1 MHLDDTDVY
10 VPGKGNVY
18 GSGVLLDIFR
28 RDWQFWIWA
37 LQRHWIWLATVPV
50 VFAFLF
56 FMIRTW
62 TAPKLYESKV
72 ALVRQEIKYTGGES
86 GVPTGFVQPQLNVL
100 TSMITGNKCMIAAS
114 DRLKSK
120 WSPEALQRMVRIEQ
134 EQKNSNYILLAV
146 ITDNAEDS
154 AIVANT
160 VADVFID
167 VYRDF
172 LSSHVDELY
181 NNSEK
186 SCIQLRAEISTLH
199 NNELSICKINDI
211 SGNLKQE
218 ITLVTQ
224 RIADT
229 ETMLQHESGT
239 LDGAKLKVSDLEKVI
254 ASTPE
259 EVEVYREESMA
270 ADISLATARQDL
282 IRLKQI
288 YTDENPKV
296 KIQIAKIAE
305 MEKNL
310 AAQDSNDGRSKVVI
324 GKNPAYINAL
334 NDLSRARLDMVASE
348 AHIKQ
353 YHEDLTKLRARQQ
366 VLNDLAPEFSVIDLS
381 IDQKKDTLATQEAI
395 TKNLEF
401 FRERSFTDT
410 NIYERAVPNPEPVSR
425 KRSLYAA
432 IGFLLGLMFTGGTLL
447 SMEALNLSVRSKVDM
462 EKGLTLPVLGVAPVL
477 APEHRADF
485 YSALQGMVG
494 NLEGLMKDIPRPAM
508 VAVAPVEFTDPEGRV
523 TEELLNILA
532 VRGISCLRIRIMEE
546 LPSEALPHLLNDFL
560 YKFSDALPEPSVDG
574 IYYFKLDDMA
584 FMASPSRDVL
594 KTLRDRLTDWDL
606 VVWELFEYNLH
617 PQLFMEICN
626 SSDLTVFMMEFSKTS
641 KLEVYNILRQIRIAG
656 VRNIVGGLFNVEN
669 KFYRKVN

>member
-28 RDWQFWIWA
+28 RDWQFWVWA

-50 VFAFLF
+50 AFAFLF
-56 FMIRTW
+56 FLIRTW
-62 TAPKLYESKV
+62 TTPKLYESKA
-72 ALVRQEIKYTGGES
+72 ALVRQEIKYTGGDS

-100 TSMITGNKCMIAAS
+100 TSMITSRKCMEAAIK
-114 DRLKSK
+114 RLNLNWRVDS
-120 WSPEALQRMVRIEQ
+120 LQRLVKIEQ
-134 EQKNSNYILLAV
+134 EQKNSNYILIA
-146 ITDNAEDS
+146 ITTDDS
-154 AIVANT
+154 KLSADVANT

-167 VYRDF
+167 EYRDF
-172 LSSHVDELY
+172 LSTHVQELR

-186 SCIQLRAEISTLH
+186 SCVQLRSEIAKLH
-199 NNELSICKINDI
+199 NDELTICKDNDI
-211 SGNLKQE
+211 SGNLRQE
-218 ITLVTQ
+218 TSLVSQ

-229 ETMLQHESGT
+229 ETMLQNEYGS
-239 LDGAKLKVSDLEKVI
+239 LDGAKLKASDLEKTI

-270 ADISLATARQDL
+270 ADISLDAARQDL

-296 KIQIAKIAE
+296 KIQVAKIAE
-305 MEKNL
+305 MERNL
-310 AAQDSNDGRSKVVI
+310 AGRTSNDSRSKVVI
-324 GKNPAYINAL
+324 GKNPAYTNAI
-334 NDLSRARLDMVASE
+334 NDLSRARLDILSSE

-353 YHEDLTKLRARQQ
+353 YHEDLIKLRARQQ
-366 VLNDLAPEFSVIDLS
+366 VINDLAPEFGVIDLS
-381 IDQKKDTLATQEAI
+381 IDQKKETLATQEGI
-395 TKNLEF
+395 TKNLDF
-401 FRERSFTDT
+401 FLERSFTDT

-425 KRSLYAA
+425 RRSLYAA
-432 IGFLLGLMFTGGTLL
+432 VGFLLGIMLTGGTLL
-447 SMEALNLSVRSKVDM
+447 SLEALDLSVRSKVDM
-462 EKGLTLPVLGVAPVL
+462 EKGLTLPVLGVAPL
-477 APEHRADF
+477 LSPEHRADF

-494 NLEGLMKDIPRPAM
+494 NLEGLMKDIPRPAV
-508 VAVAPVEFTDPEGRV
+508 VAVAPVKFTDPEGRV

-546 LPSEALPHLLNDFL
+546 LPSEALPHLINDFL
-560 YKFSDALPEPSVDG
+560 YKFTDTLPEPSVDG
-574 IYYFKLDDMA
+574 VYYFKLDDMA

-669 KFYRKVN
+669 KFYRRVN

>member
-28 RDWQFWIWA
+28 RDWQFWVWA

-50 VFAFLF
+50 AFAFLF
-56 FMIRTW
+56 FLIRTW
-62 TAPKLYESKV
+62 TTPKLYESKA
-72 ALVRQEIKYTGGES
+72 ALVRQEIKYTGGDS
-86 GVPTGFVQPQLNVL
+86 GVPTGFVQPQINVL
-100 TSMITGNKCMIAAS
+100 TSMITSRKCMEAS
-114 DRLKSK
+114 IKRLNLNWRWDS
-120 WSPEALQRMVRIEQ
+120 LQRLVKIEQ
-134 EQKNSNYILLAV
+134 EQKNSNYILIA
-146 ITDNAEDS
+146 ITTDDS
-154 AIVANT
+154 KLSADMANT

-167 VYRDF
+167 EYRDF
-172 LSSHVDELY
+172 LSAHVQELR

-186 SCIQLRAEISTLH
+186 SCVQLRSEIAKLH
-199 NNELSICKINDI
+199 NDELTICKDNDI
-211 SGNLKQE
+211 SGNLRQE
-218 ITLVTQ
+218 TSLVSQ

-229 ETMLQHESGT
+229 ETMLQHEYGS
-239 LDGAKLKVSDLEKVI
+239 LDGAKLKASDLEKTI

-305 MEKNL
+305 MERSL
-310 AAQDSNDGRSKVVI
+310 AAQTSNDGRSKVVI
-324 GKNPAYINAL
+324 GKNPAYVNAI
-334 NDLSRARLDMVASE
+334 NDLSRARLDIVSSE

-353 YHEDLTKLRARQQ
+353 YHEDLIKLRARQQ
-366 VLNDLAPEFSVIDLS
+366 VINDLAPEFGVIDLS
-381 IDQKKDTLATQEAI
+381 IDQKKETLATQEGI
-395 TKNLEF
+395 TKNLDF
-401 FRERSFTDT
+401 FLERSFTDT

-425 KRSLYAA
+425 RRSLYAA
-432 IGFLLGLMFTGGTLL
+432 VGFLFGIMLTGGTLL
-447 SMEALNLSVRSKVDM
+447 SLEALDLSVRSKVDM
-462 EKGLTLPVLGVAPVL
+462 EKGLTLPVLGVAPL
-477 APEHRADF
+477 LSPEHRADF
-485 YSALQGMVG
+485 YSALQGMIG
-494 NLEGLMKDIPRPAM
+494 NLEGLMKDIPRPAV
-508 VAVAPVEFTDPEGRV
+508 VAVAPVKFTDPEGRV

-546 LPSEALPHLLNDFL
+546 LPSEALPHLINDFL
-560 YKFSDALPEPSVDG
+560 YKFTDTLPEPSVDG

-669 KFYRKVN
+669 KFYRRVN